1 MIIFIIT
8 IYCVVLLNTSNY
20 ISVSGQM
27 YPSFLSPE
35 INSNDIKLERIK
47 IKSDDRF
54 PNLFIG
60 SGFKP
65 AVHLNSENK
74 LLNCLGKYVFQDKN
88 FRNGE
93 DDFFF
98 SVLT

>member
-1 MIIFIIT
+1 MNFVKIIILQNYHFH
-8 IYCVVLLNTSNY
+8 YYRVLLLNTSNY

-54 PNLFIG
+54 PNLSIHWF
-60 SGFKP
+60 
-65 AVHLNSENK
+65 
-74 LLNCLGKYVFQDKN
+74 
-88 FRNGE
+88 
-93 DDFFF
+93 
-98 SVLT
+98 